1 MNLLETLA
9 KLEKETENDI
19 RRANEYL
26 EEYKKK
32 AENTYLFLQ
41 EIFNEGLKI
50 SAPGNTWEATSPE
63 YDIKDM
69 KQWHFIHKVV
79 GSLEVTNKTP
89 ASQDARKRLIRI
101 TLQPKDQQFSHIK
114 FRYIKKLPKS
124 SKSKCKLVRVKSP
137 GYLAVV
143 CEK

>member
-9 KLEKETENDI
+9 KLDYETEQSI
-19 RRANEYL
+19 RRENERL
-26 EEYKKK
+26 EQNKKK

-50 SAPGNTWEATSPE
+50 SAPGHCWDAVSPD

-79 GSLEVTNKTP
+79 GSLEVTNKAP
-89 ASQDARKRLIRI
+89 ASEDARKRLIRI
-101 TLQPKDQQFSHIK
+101 TLQPKDERFSHIK
-114 FRYIKKLPKS
+114 FRYVKKLPKG
-124 SKSKCKLVRVKSP
+124 SKSKCKLVRVKSA